1 MDRRYKLRQDNKPA
15 TLATLGGGDT
25 AELYAVN
32 KAWGLQSNF
41 TPWNPGMEVIIPPAW
56 EPIAGEYPGG
66 A

>member
-1 MDRRYKLRQDNKPA
+1 MDRRYKLRQDDKPA

-25 AELYAVN
+25 AEL
-32 KAWGLQSNF
+32 F
-41 TPWNPGMEVIIPPAW
+41 PPAW